1 MRYTE
6 YHGDIAVIKD
16 KSQHKEAMERLAQF
30 EDCAGMQ
37 GKICDKYCVN
47 RSIAGG
53 RIDIL
58 DEFCSH
64 CELETLL
71 RLLEEVEQ

>member
-6 YHGDIAVIKD
+6 SHCGVAVIKD
-16 KSQHKEAMERLAQF
+16 KSKDKEAMERLARF
-30 EDCAGMQ
+30 EECAGIQ
-37 GKICDKYCVN
+37 SKICDDYCVN

-64 CELETLL
+64 CELAGLL
-71 RLLEEVEQ
+71 GLLEEMQ